1 MNASR
6 LSDDVVERLA
16 AVLAEVLATGS
27 PDPSSPSEPSE
38 ASGAEVRRL
47 ALRGA
52 AAILPAVLAMQ
63 QVQEWVRTRGGVAWG
78 GLLHRRCVMV
88 PPPLR
93 VDAAGPPFSVGGTT
107 VRRADRSGW
116 ELLRATTEVSAGGCH
131 WQGTHDLARRTSV
144 HWAAATGAGKLTDPG
159 AGFDPPSGGR
169 FYRLAYRDIRSWA
182 EATEDR
188 NPIHLLPGGAV
199 EAGLRTGP
207 DDVVAH
213 GLLVAALSLAV
224 VQPSTDRRISLRFI
238 GSVDVP
244 ASPRN
249 EVEAWA
255 TVAVE
260 PGTGVVIQDRCPVLR
275 RG

>member
-1 MNASR
+1 MPPSIGDVNG
-6 LSDDVVERLA
+6 LSPWDDVERLA
-16 AVLAEVLATGS
+16 AVLAAVLETGS
-27 PDPSSPSEPSE
+27 
-38 ASGAEVRRL
+38 SGLSQTQLRRL

-52 AAILPAVLAMQ
+52 ALSLPPVLVMQ
-63 QVQEWVRTRGGVAWG
+63 RLQGRLRAQDGTAAWN

-131 WQGTHDLARRTSV
+131 WQVTHDLARRTSV

>member
-1 MNASR
+1 M
-6 LSDDVVERLA
+6 
-16 AVLAEVLATGS
+16 
-27 PDPSSPSEPSE
+27 
-38 ASGAEVRRL
+38 
-47 ALRGA
+47 
-52 AAILPAVLAMQ
+52 
-63 QVQEWVRTRGGVAWG
+63 
-78 GLLHRRCVMV
+78 
-88 PPPLR
+88 
-93 VDAAGPPFSVGGTT
+93 
-107 VRRADRSGW
+107 
-116 ELLRATTEVSAGGCH
+116 
-131 WQGTHDLARRTSV
+131 THDLARRTSV

-159 AGFDPPSGGR
+159 DGFDLPSGGR

-182 EATEDR
+182 EATGDR

-213 GLLVAALSLAV
+213 GLLIAALSLAV

-244 ASPRN
+244 ASPRSG
-249 EVEAWA
+249 VEAWA

>member
-1 MNASR
+1 V
-6 LSDDVVERLA
+6 DVGTGDWHVTHEVARR
-16 AVLAEVLATGS
+16 AEAHPRVSGGWEITDGGAGIN
-27 PDPSSPSEPSE
+27 PSSGARSCLLTYGDIVSWSE
-38 ASGAEVRRL
+38 V
-47 ALRGA
+47 
-52 AAILPAVLAMQ
+52 
-63 QVQEWVRTRGGVAWG
+63 
-78 GLLHRRCVMV
+78 
-88 PPPLR
+88 
-93 VDAAGPPFSVGGTT
+93 
-107 VRRADRSGW
+107 
-116 ELLRATTEVSAGGCH
+116 
-131 WQGTHDLARRTSV
+131 
-144 HWAAATGAGKLTDPG
+144 TG
-159 AGFDPPSGGR
+159 
-169 FYRLAYRDIRSWA
+169 
-182 EATEDR
+182 DR

>member
-1 MNASR
+1 M
-6 LSDDVVERLA
+6 
-16 AVLAEVLATGS
+16 
-27 PDPSSPSEPSE
+27 
-38 ASGAEVRRL
+38 
-47 ALRGA
+47 
-52 AAILPAVLAMQ
+52 
-63 QVQEWVRTRGGVAWG
+63 
-78 GLLHRRCVMV
+78 
-88 PPPLR
+88 
-93 VDAAGPPFSVGGTT
+93 
-107 VRRADRSGW
+107 
-116 ELLRATTEVSAGGCH
+116 SAGGCH
-131 WQGTHDLARRTSV
+131 WQLTHDLARRTSV